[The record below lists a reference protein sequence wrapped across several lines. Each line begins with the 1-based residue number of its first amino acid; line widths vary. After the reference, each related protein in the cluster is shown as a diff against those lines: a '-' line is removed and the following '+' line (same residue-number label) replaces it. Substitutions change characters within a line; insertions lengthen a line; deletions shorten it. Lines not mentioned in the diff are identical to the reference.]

1 MCVCLSEKMVN
12 ESLCVCAKERKKRK
26 RERERERDRENKKM
40 YSAFIHF
47 SFLVRKSNLFK
58 PIILTILDDLNKEMF
73 FAGQVYM
80 RKSL

>member
-12 ESLCVCAKERKKRK
+12 ESLCVCAKERKKIK
-26 RERERERDRENKKM
+26 RERERLREQKK

-58 PIILTILDDLNKEMF
+58 AIILTILDDLNKEMF

-80 RKSL
+80 R